1 MHFER
6 PSRRR
11 RSPGLTP
18 LIDVV
23 FLLLV
28 FFMLA
33 SRFDREALLPLV
45 VRAKADTET
54 VVAPSDSDSL
64 VVEIGD
70 DGQARIAGR
79 PVASREIEAEAAAAA
94 RDERSVRVRP
104 ASEAGLQSIV
114 DVLAAIGKSGARDV
128 ALEQTD

>member
-79 PVASREIEAEAAAAA
+79 PVASREIEREAAAAA

-104 ASEAGLQSIV
+104 ASEADLQSIV

-128 ALEQTD
+128 VLEQTD